1 MGFCLFNNIAI
12 GARHAVLKH
21 GLKRVFILDWDVHHG
36 NGTQESF
43 YRDASVFYCS
53 IHQSPLYPGT
63 GTPNEIGEGKGSG
76 YTLNLPVLAGA
87 KGDIYASLIE
97 ERVLPELR
105 AYKPELIM
113 ISAGFDAHHRD
124 PLAGV
129 LLEDEDFGMLA
140 DKVLKVAEG
149 LCGGS
154 VVSVLEG
161 GYDLEGLAGGV
172 EQLVRRQLEFSC

>member
-1 MGFCLFNNIAI
+1 MGL
-12 GARHAVLKH
+12 R
-21 GLKRVFILDWDVHHG
+21 RVFI
-36 NGTQESF
+36 
-43 YRDASVFYCS
+43 
-53 IHQSPLYPGT
+53 
-63 GTPNEIGEGKGSG
+63 GTPLSFIVVFIKALYIQEPALPMKLGKAKD
-76 YTLNLPVLAGA
+76 LVLAGA

-161 GYDLEGLAGGV
+161 GYDLEWLAGGV